1 MKAGSFPSLSGADPK
16 RHRGL
21 KHRTAHRHALAEG
34 GPIIHEVT
42 TLLEQVAATI
52 GGLDRVADGVGE
64 GLLHHVVPVGSRLGG
79 SVSKRATKAM
89 DRYIALLHLL
99 QHLWHG
105 HVAKAGSRA
114 GADENM

>member
-1 MKAGSFPSLSGADPK
+1 MNFLWRLNARRDHVPKLIALSGEDIF
-16 RHRGL
+16 
-21 KHRTAHRHALAEG
+21 AEFF
-34 GPIIHEVT
+34 
-42 TLLEQVAATI
+42 AATI

-64 GLLHHVVPVGSRLGG
+64 GLLHHVVPVGSRLGC

>member
-1 MKAGSFPSLSGADPK
+1 
-16 RHRGL
+16 
-21 KHRTAHRHALAEG
+21 
-34 GPIIHEVT
+34 VT

-79 SVSKRATKAM
+79 PVSKRATKAM

-114 GADENM
+114 GADETCEFPFSRYRPDNSSTALGDKVS

>member
-1 MKAGSFPSLSGADPK
+1 M
-16 RHRGL
+16 
-21 KHRTAHRHALAEG
+21 
-34 GPIIHEVT
+34 T

-52 GGLDRVADGVGE
+52 GGLDRVPDSVGQR
-64 GLLHHVVPVGSRLGG
+64 LLYDMVRVGSRLGG